1 MGSMILLL
9 SKFLDICALINKFEV
24 WSSDSRVVGLQTPAW
39 SGFDSD
45 KRWLLQHRF
54 VRLPSL
60 ESSLL
65 VVVASLSPESSGY
78 LMFLKWLS
86 RRYAQPTQILAAFDA
101 LIPDEF
107 VSGGSSELRLEF
119 LVGGGL
125 ETTVFSLTRVCF
137 HKVGVHVVAAGQVA
151 SFLFLGVG

>member
-1 MGSMILLL
+1 MR
-9 SKFLDICALINKFEV
+9 LD
-24 WSSDSRVVGLQTPAW
+24 RR
-39 SGFDSD
+39 GFDWIKRFSD
-45 KRWLLQHRF
+45 YQ
-54 VRLPSL
+54 
-60 ESSLL
+60 
-65 VVVASLSPESSGY
+65 
-78 LMFLKWLS
+78 KWLS

-107 VSGGSSELRLEF
+107 VSGGSSELRLES

-151 SFLFLGVG
+151 SFPLFGVGWPCGLFLDLNI